1 MQIRGKKDYSDSQK
15 IPKGTKTIDLMIAK
29 AIVNDNNKK
38 SLFKDI
44 LFCETNSGGKIN
56 QWCIKFGKVISLGI
70 VYYLVT

>member
-1 MQIRGKKDYSDSQK
+1 MIIQTRKRLLNA
-15 IPKGTKTIDLMIAK
+15 TKTIDLMIAK

-38 SLFKDI
+38 NLFKDV
-44 LFCETNSGGKIN
+44 LFYDMNSGGKTN

>member
-1 MQIRGKKDYSDSQK
+1 
-15 IPKGTKTIDLMIAK
+15 MIAK

-38 SLFKDI
+38 SLFKDF

-56 QWCIKFGKVISLGI
+56 QWCIKFGKVISLVI

>member
-1 MQIRGKKDYSDSQK
+1 MIIQTRKRLLKA
-15 IPKGTKTIDLMIAK
+15 TTTIDLIFAK
-29 AIVNDNNKK
+29 AKVNDNNKK

-44 LFCETNSGGKIN
+44 LFYDMNSGGKIN